1 MIKRE
6 VLPLFF
12 NGENKMFDELLKLVT
27 NESGDQIINNP
38 EIPNEQ
44 NSTAIETTTGSII
57 DSLKSQ
63 ISGGNGADVLSLLGG
78 QSGVQGNPLVGNL
91 TANVT
96 NSLMDKLGVSNPV
109 AKQIAAALV
118 PVVIGKLVNRTN
130 DPNDNGFDI
139 NSIFGSL
146 TGGKSNQFDLAGL
159 LGGSGSTNQQE
170 QSPDLGSIF
179 NILSGK

>member
-1 MIKRE
+1 
-6 VLPLFF
+6 
-12 NGENKMFDELLKLVT
+12 MFDELFKLVAG
-27 NESGDQIINNP
+27 ESGEQIINNP
-38 EIPNEQ
+38 QIPNEQ
-44 NSTAIETTTGSII
+44 NDAAIETTTNSIF
-57 DSLKSQ
+57 DGLKSQ
-63 ISGGNGADVLSLLGG
+63 VAGGNGADVLSLLGG
-78 QSGVQGNPLVGNL
+78 QSGIQGNPLVSGL

-96 NSLMDKLGVSNPV
+96 NSLMDKLGIDNPA

-118 PVVIGKLVNRTN
+118 PVVISKLVSRTN

-146 TGGKSNQFDLAGL
+146 TGGKSDQFNLGGL
-159 LGGSGSTNQQE
+159 LGGSQNQSGQE

>member
-1 MIKRE
+1 M
-6 VLPLFF
+6 
-12 NGENKMFDELLKLVT
+12 ENYKMFDELLKLVS
-27 NESGDQIINNP
+27 NESGEQIINNP

-44 NSTAIETTTGSII
+44 NNTAIETTTNSIM
-57 DSLKSQ
+57 DSLKGQ

-78 QSGVQGNPLVGNL
+78 KSGVQGNPLVGNL
-91 TANVT
+91 TVNVT

-109 AKQIAAALV
+109 AKQIAASLV

-139 NSIFGSL
+139 NTIFGSL

-159 LGGSGSTNQQE
+159 LGGQQNTSQQQE
-170 QSPDLGSIF
+170 QSTDLGSIF

>member
-1 MIKRE
+1 
-6 VLPLFF
+6 
-12 NGENKMFDELLKLVT
+12 MFDELLKLVS
-27 NESGDQIINNP
+27 NESGEQIINNP

-44 NSTAIETTTGSII
+44 NNAAIETTTGSIM
-57 DSLKSQ
+57 DGLKSQ

-78 QSGVQGNPLVGNL
+78 QSGIQGNPLVGNL

-96 NSLMDKLGVSNPV
+96 SSLMDKLGVSNPV
-109 AKQIAAALV
+109 AKQIAASLV

-130 DPNDNGFDI
+130 DPNDSSFDI

-159 LGGSGSTNQQE
+159 IGGSGSNQQQE
-170 QSPDLGSIF
+170 QSTDLGSIF
-179 NILSGK
+179 SILSGK

>member
-1 MIKRE
+1 
-6 VLPLFF
+6 
-12 NGENKMFDELLKLVT
+12 MFDELLKLVSD
-27 NESGDQIINNP
+27 ESGDQIINNP

-44 NSTAIETTTGSII
+44 NNAAIETTAGSII
-57 DSLKSQ
+57 DGLKSQ
-63 ISGGNGADVLSLLGG
+63 VASGNGADVLSLIGG
-78 QSGVQGNPLVGNL
+78 QSGIQGNPLVGNL

-96 NSLMDKLGVSNPV
+96 SSLMDKLGISNPV
-109 AKQIAAALV
+109 AKQIAASLV
-118 PVVIGKLVNRTN
+118 PVVIGRLVNRTN

-159 LGGSGSTNQQE
+159 LGGSGSSGQQE
-170 QSPDLGSIF
+170 QSADLGSIF

>member
-1 MIKRE
+1 
-6 VLPLFF
+6 
-12 NGENKMFDELLKLVT
+12 MFDELFKLVA
-27 NESGDQIINNP
+27 NESGEQIINNP

-44 NSTAIETTTGSII
+44 NNTAIETTTSSII
-57 DSLKSQ
+57 DSLKGQ
-63 ISGGNGADVLSLLGG
+63 IAGGYGADVLSLLGG
-78 QSGVQGNPLVGNL
+78 QTGVQGNPLVGNL

-96 NSLMDKLGVSNPV
+96 NSLMDKLGVSNPA
-109 AKQIAAALV
+109 AKQIAASLV

-146 TGGKSNQFDLAGL
+146 TGGKSDQFNLSGL
-159 LGGSGSTNQQE
+159 IGGSQNQGQPE

-179 NILSGK
+179 NILAGK

>member
-1 MIKRE
+1 
-6 VLPLFF
+6 
-12 NGENKMFDELLKLVT
+12 MFDELLKLVS
-27 NESGDQIINNP
+27 NESGEQIINNSQ
-38 EIPNEQ
+38 IPNEQ
-44 NSTAIETTTGSII
+44 NDAAIETTTSSIM
-57 DSLKSQ
+57 DSLKGQ
-63 ISGGNGADVLSLLGG
+63 IAGGNGADVLSLLGG

-96 NSLMDKLGVSNPV
+96 NSLMDKLGVSSPA
-109 AKQIAAALV
+109 AKQIAATLV

-146 TGGKSNQFDLAGL
+146 TGGKSDQFNLGGL
-159 LGGSGSTNQQE
+159 LGGQQEQQE

-179 NILSGK
+179 NILAGK

>member
-1 MIKRE
+1 
-6 VLPLFF
+6 
-12 NGENKMFDELLKLVT
+12 MFDELLKLVS

-38 EIPNEQ
+38 QIPNEQ
-44 NSTAIETTTGSII
+44 NDAAVETTTSSIM
-57 DSLKSQ
+57 DSLKGQ
-63 ISGGNGADVLSLLGG
+63 IAGGNGADVLSLLGG

-109 AKQIAAALV
+109 AKQIAASLV
-118 PVVIGKLVNRTN
+118 PVVIGKLLNRTN
-130 DPNDNGFDI
+130 DPNDSDFDI

-146 TGGKSNQFDLAGL
+146 TGGKSDQFNLVGL
-159 LGGSGSTNQQE
+159 LSGSQNQEQQ

-179 NILSGK
+179 NILAGK

>member
-1 MIKRE
+1 
-6 VLPLFF
+6 
-12 NGENKMFDELLKLVT
+12 MFDELLKLVS

-44 NSTAIETTTGSII
+44 NNTAIETTTNSII
-57 DSLKSQ
+57 DSLKGQ

-78 QSGVQGNPLVGNL
+78 KSGVQGNPLVGNL

-96 NSLMDKLGVSNPV
+96 NSLMDKLGISNPL
-109 AKQIAAALV
+109 AKQIAASLV

-159 LGGSGSTNQQE
+159 IGGSQNTSEQQE

>member
-1 MIKRE
+1 
-6 VLPLFF
+6 
-12 NGENKMFDELLKLVT
+12 MFDELLKLVS
-27 NESGDQIINNP
+27 NESGEQIINNP
-38 EIPNEQ
+38 QIPNEQ
-44 NSTAIETTTGSII
+44 NDAAIETTTSSIM
-57 DSLKSQ
+57 DSLKRQ
-63 ISGGNGADVLSLLGG
+63 IAGGNGADVLSLLGG

-91 TANVT
+91 TSNVT

-109 AKQIAAALV
+109 AKQIAASLV

-146 TGGKSNQFDLAGL
+146 TGGKSDQFNLGGL
-159 LGGSGSTNQQE
+159 LGGQQNQGQQE

-179 NILSGK
+179 NILTGK

>member
-1 MIKRE
+1 
-6 VLPLFF
+6 
-12 NGENKMFDELLKLVT
+12 MFDELLKLVS

-38 EIPNEQ
+38 QIPNEQ
-44 NSTAIETTTGSII
+44 NDAAVETTTSSIM
-57 DSLKSQ
+57 DSLKGQ
-63 ISGGNGADVLSLLGG
+63 IAGGNGADVLSLLGG

-109 AKQIAAALV
+109 AKQIAASLV

-130 DPNDNGFDI
+130 DPNDSDFDI

-146 TGGKSNQFDLAGL
+146 TGGKSDQFNLVGL
-159 LGGSGSTNQQE
+159 LSGSQNQEQQ

-179 NILSGK
+179 NILAGK